1 MEIEILEILDKSDLA
16 HERVVFKVNEDCNC
30 WPFILFRN
38 KGVRSESRPYI
49 FNNIDVEKGDVITLY
64 TKKGDNRKDR
74 LGNGMTNHI
83 LYWGLNIS
91 IWDCKDC
98 IALLVKTDKFEFKK
112 IK

>member
-1 MEIEILEILDKSDLA
+1 MEIEILEILDRSDLA

-49 FNNIDVEKGDVITLY
+49 FNNMDVEKGDVITLY
-64 TKKGDNRKDR
+64 TKNGNYRKDR
-74 LGNGMTNHI
+74 LVSGMTNHVI
-83 LYWGLNIS
+83 YWGLNNS
-91 IWDCKDC
+91 IWGDKSC

-112 IK
+112 I